1 MDKFVQKYH
10 QNILNLI
17 FTIRGKQVMIDE
29 DLADLYGIET
39 KFLNRAVKRNL
50 ERFPESF
57 MFQLTKE
64 EYENLRF
71 QIGTLKPD
79 SSLRFQNGTLKTG
92 RGQHRKYLPY
102 AFTEQGVAM
111 LSAVLKTETAVR
123 TSIMIMDAFVKMRH
137 FMLENAELLKRISAI
152 EKKQILTDDKV
163 QALFQAMEKKE
174 LNPKQGI
181 FFNGQVFDAW
191 IFISDLVKSAKQSLL
206 LIDNYVDET
215 VLSLFAKKK
224 QGVNVD
230 IYTKNISR
238 ALNEDAKKFNAQY
251 GGLTLH
257 KFDGS
262 HDRFLLID
270 KTDVYHIGASLKD
283 LGKKWF
289 AFSKMEKDS
298 LVIFKKLG
306 GDTKVNRT

>member
-1 MDKFVQKYH
+1 MDKSIQKYH
-10 QNILNLI
+10 QNILYLI
-17 FTIRGKQVMIDE
+17 YTIRGKQVMIDE

-39 KFLNRAVKRNL
+39 KYLNRAVKRNP

-64 EYENLRF
+64 EYE
-71 QIGTLKPD
+71 D
-79 SSLRFQNGTLKTG
+79 LRFQNGTSDKEDILRFQNGTSNRGG
-92 RGQHRKYLPY
+92 RRYLPY
-102 AFTEQGVAM
+102 VFTEQGVAM

-123 TSIMIMDAFVKMRH
+123 TSVMIMDAFVKMRH

-152 EKKQILTDDKV
+152 EKKQISTETKV
-163 QALFQAMEKKE
+163 QALFQAMEDKE
-174 LNPKQGI
+174 LKPKQGI

-191 IFISDLVKSAKQSLL
+191 VFISNLVKNAKKNLI

-224 QGVNVD
+224 KGVTVD
-230 IYTKNISR
+230 IYTKKISR
-238 ALNEDAKKFNAQY
+238 DLNEDAKKFNTQY

-257 KFDGS
+257 KFNSS

-289 AFSKMEKDS
+289 AFSKMDKDS
-298 LVIFKKLG
+298 LVIFEKLG
-306 GDTKVNRT
+306 I

>member
-1 MDKFVQKYH
+1 MDKSVQKYH

-29 DLADLYGIET
+29 NLADLYGIET
-39 KFLNRAVKRNL
+39 KYLNRAVKRNHD
-50 ERFPESF
+50 RFPESF

-71 QIGTLKPD
+71 QNGDIKPD
-79 SSLRFQNGTLKTG
+79 SSLRLQNGTLKTG

-123 TSIMIMDAFVKMRH
+123 TSVMIMDAFVKMRH
-137 FMLENAELLKRISAI
+137 FLLENAELLKRISAI
-152 EKKQILTDDKV
+152 EKKQIATDEKV
-163 QALFQAMEKKE
+163 QGLLNAMENKE
-174 LNPKQGI
+174 LKPKQGI

-191 IFISDLVKSAKQSLL
+191 VFISDLVKKAKQSLI
-206 LIDNYVDET
+206 LIDNYVDES

-224 QGVNVD
+224 KGVSVD

-238 ALNEDAKKFNAQY
+238 ALSEDAKKFNAQY
-251 GGLTLH
+251 RELTLH
-257 KFDGS
+257 KFNAS

-270 KTDVYHIGASLKD
+270 KTDVYNIGASLKD

-289 AFSKMEKDS
+289 AFSKMDKDS

-306 GDTKVNRT
+306 I